1 VIAGGFVGSFIEA
14 SDQVLKDQAHG
25 DVVNLAGMQVEFGE
39 LGYDLIQPVGF
50 FQLLNLFF
58 KLETLKNLADI
69 LGKAIDVV
77 DQVATDVVWIALQL
91 LKIELAVIVKTKR
104 LPLIIFGQIVEDGI
118 DIGNASGTELL
129 VTLEHGL
136 LGGREHSIKAAQYR
150 ERQHDAL
157 VLRRSV
163 RPT

>member
-91 LKIELAVIVKTKR
+91 LKIELAVSAFPSSSLAR
-104 LPLIIFGQIVEDGI
+104 LLRTASILAMPL
-118 DIGNASGTELL
+118 
-129 VTLEHGL
+129 
-136 LGGREHSIKAAQYR
+136 
-150 ERQHDAL
+150 AL
-157 VLRRSV
+157 SCS
-163 RPT
+163 